1 MTRFACFAVES
12 GRLVAPIG
20 VLRFDDT
27 LFRML
32 GANLIGLSRERETI
46 LDSGTYGG
54 RSVGSMRVPGALVAD
69 VAFTL

>member
-1 MTRFACFAVES
+1 MTRFACFAVEN
-12 GRLVAPIG
+12 GEPVAPIG

-32 GANLIGLSRERETI
+32 GSNLIGLTRERETI
-46 LDSGTYGG
+46 LDPLTYGG
-54 RSVGSMRVPGALVAD
+54 RSVASMRVPGALVAD